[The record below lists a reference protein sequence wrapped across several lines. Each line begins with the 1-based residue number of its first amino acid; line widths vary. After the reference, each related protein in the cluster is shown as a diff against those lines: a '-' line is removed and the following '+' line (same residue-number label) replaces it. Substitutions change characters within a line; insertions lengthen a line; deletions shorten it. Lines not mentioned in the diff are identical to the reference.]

1 MWEFIKSII
10 ISIFSALVA
19 YLDPVAGSLE
29 SLMVL
34 FAANF
39 LVGYATGIIKNNE
52 NFQLRKCLMCFVWAG
67 VILGLICIFYVLG
80 ERNGNKDETIMF
92 VQWVSLIAMWAF
104 GTNILRNLRHLSYG
118 YGVYYIFFDA
128 LYTGISLEFVKKI
141 PFIKQVKSNPNPIED
156 ENQ

>member
-1 MWEFIKSII
+1 MYDFLKSII

-34 FAANF
+34 FALNF
-39 LVGYATGIIKNNE
+39 IVGYATGIIKNNE
-52 NFQLRKCLMCFVWAG
+52 SFQLKKCLMCFVWAG

-80 ERNGNKDETIMF
+80 ERNGNKAETVQF

-104 GTNILRNLRHLSYG
+104 GTNILRNFRHLSYG
-118 YGVYYIFFDA
+118 YGVYYTFFDA

-141 PFIKQVKSNPNPIED
+141 PFVKQVKSNPNPIQDED
-156 ENQ
+156 Q